1 MIRPGGAAAAGAPP
15 PPYPRT
21 VFWEAGALR
30 MIDQRRL
37 PEALELLT
45 LRDAEAVAEAIRDM
59 AVRGAPAIG
68 VSAAYGLALT
78 ATTSPAGDA
87 AALRADLGRAAAL
100 LRAARPTAVNLA
112 WALDRVLARVDA
124 ALGGAPA
131 RALGGADGRASAGE
145 HALAGTGRD
154 LDEVGPPDLATLR
167 SLVLLEAERMAD
179 EDVATNRRMGA
190 RGAAL
195 LPDPATVIHHCN
207 TGALAAVDYG
217 TALGVVRAAHEAGKR
232 VHVLV
237 DETRPRLQG
246 ARLTTWE
253 LARLGIPQTLIAD
266 GAAGWHLRRGRVDAV
281 LVGADRIAANGDTA
295 NKIGTYPLAVVA
307 RANGVPVYV
316 VAPSSTVDL
325 TLPEGDAIPIEE
337 RDPAEVTHLA
347 GLPLAPPGVP
357 AANPAFDV
365 TPAAYITAIVTEQAI
380 VRPPFGAGLRAA
392 VAAARAA
399 PERGVSG

>member
-1 MIRPGGAAAAGAPP
+1 MIRAGGAAAAGATAR
-15 PPYPRT
+15 PYPRT

-45 LRDAEAVAEAIRDM
+45 LHDAESVAEAIRDM

-68 VSAAYGLALT
+68 VSAAYGLAL
-78 ATTSPAGDA
+78 AAATSPAGDA
-87 AALRADLGRAAAL
+87 AALRADLGRAAEV
-100 LRAARPTAVNLA
+100 LRASRPTAVNLA
-112 WALDRVLARVDA
+112 WALDRVLTRVDA
-124 ALGGAPA
+124 ALGGADA
-131 RALGGADGRASAGE
+131 RSRASAR
-145 HALAGTGRD
+145 ARAGADSSSDEAGR
-154 LDEVGPPDLATLR
+154 PDLAALR
-167 SLVLLEAERMAD
+167 SLVLAEAERMAD

-190 RGAAL
+190 RGATL

-207 TGALAAVDYG
+207 TGALAAVDFG

-232 VHVLV
+232 IHVLV

-307 RANGVPVYV
+307 QANGVPVYV

-325 TLPEGDAIPIEE
+325 SLAEGDAIPIEE
-337 RDPAEVTHLA
+337 RDPREVTHLA
-347 GLPLAPPGVP
+347 GLPLAPPGVH

-380 VRPPFGAGLRAA
+380 VRPPFGEGLRAA
-392 VAAARAA
+392 VAAARAE
-399 PERGVSG
+399 PERGVAG